1 MLKKQTL
8 ILDQKL
14 TGHLKPVSG
23 TCVCFI
29 DLEKQRAWVK
39 HENTSKVYH
48 GNLLREHIQV
58 TYFNLKSLKMTIH
71 SVFFFF
77 NPVVHQSHVKSSNLA
92 IPPMKL
98 QTGIITVW

>member
-58 TYFNLKSLKMTIH
+58 TYFNLKIAENDHPLY
-71 SVFFFF
+71 FFFLTLLF
-77 NPVVHQSHVKSSNLA
+77 IKVMSKV
-92 IPPMKL
+92 
-98 QTGIITVW
+98 QT